1 MIPAT
6 GEVTC
11 VYSYLTAHVTD
22 LIWKYVFYLLQY
34 WNCCQFISTEIF
46 WRNFIATAIVCL
58 LGQNLPVQNI
68 VHISLSLERVEGNS
82 LEAAGTRDSEK
93 GLNSVTKCNRPEGL
107 LNVKIINIQKDRNQG
122 RKGNQFIILI
132 FASVFLMPLTQV
144 IFLFQSS
151 MFLIST
157 LAD

>member
-1 MIPAT
+1 M
-6 GEVTC
+6 
-11 VYSYLTAHVTD
+11 YLF
-22 LIWKYVFYLLQY
+22 LFS
-34 WNCCQFISTEIF
+34 STWHRFNMKI
-46 WRNFIATAIVCL
+46 CL
-58 LGQNLPVQNI
+58 LFTAVLELLPVHIYRNI
-68 VHISLSLERVEGNS
+68 LKKFYSNCHCLTLGSKSSCTKYSSHKFEFGKSWREQFGS
-82 LEAAGTRDSEK
+82 CWYKRFWK

-107 LNVKIINIQKDRNQG
+107 VNVKIINIQKDRNQG

-157 LAD
+157 LAG